1 MWRCFS
7 ERNRDFFRMSDAEF
21 SDSDSGKRSRESPA
35 DEEDGARGDAEVRV
49 PTVAP
54 ARKRWRWSRDVS
66 EFEEIEQIGEGTYG
80 QVLMG
85 RDKVSMEIVA
95 LKKVRMDQ
103 EKEGFPTTAIR
114 ELKMLRSL
122 RHENVVRLKEIVTG
136 QNAKKSNVM
145 RNRHEIYMVFE
156 YADNDLGGLLDTPSV
171 VFTEA
176 HVKAYVKQLLQG
188 LWYCHEREV
197 LHRDIKGANLLI
209 DAHGCLKIADLG
221 LARTYADNMRLYTN
235 KVITLWYRS
244 PELLLGAEEYGPEVD
259 IWSVGCLLIE
269 MLTRRVPF
277 PGSDEAEQLDR
288 IFQVCGVPDDNDW
301 PEWRRLPLAKMVKE
315 ELYSGDRMK
324 EALPKMSDLALD
336 LVRQMLAFNPR
347 RRPTAHA
354 ALNHEWFWTRP
365 YPTPREDLPRYS
377 ATHEYQAK
385 QRRKLEAAAKKRGRE
400 QRM

>member
-1 MWRCFS
+1 
-7 ERNRDFFRMSDAEF
+7 MSGDEIPG
-21 SDSDSGKRSRESPA
+21 SGGCMKRVRPP
-35 DEEDGARGDAEVRV
+35 RGDDGVGAG
-49 PTVAP
+49 PAGGSPGGPLPDVAP

-80 QVLMG
+80 QVLKG
-85 RDKVSMEIVA
+85 RDRVSDEIVA

-136 QNAKKSNVM
+136 QNAKKSNAM

-156 YADNDLGGLLDTPSV
+156 YVDNDLTGLLDTPSV

-176 HVKAYVKQLLQG
+176 HVKAYMKQLLQG

-197 LHRDIKGANLLI
+197 LHRDIKGSNLLI

-221 LARTYADNMRLYTN
+221 LARTYADNLRQYTN

-244 PELLLGAEEYGPEVD
+244 PELLLGAEDYGPEVD

-269 MLTRRVPF
+269 MLTRRTAF
-277 PGSDEAEQLDR
+277 PGQDEADQLDKIYR
-288 IFQVCGVPDDNDW
+288 VCGVPDDRDW
-301 PEWRRLPLAKMVKE
+301 PEWRKLPLARMVKE
-315 ELYSGDRMK
+315 ELYGGDRLR
-324 EALPKMSDLALD
+324 ESLPGLSDLALD
-336 LVRQMLAFNPR
+336 LVRSLLAANPR

-354 ALNHEWFWTRP
+354 ALNHDWFWSRP
-365 YPTPREDLPRYS
+365 YPTPREELPRYS
-377 ATHEYQAK
+377 ATHEYTAK
-385 QRRKLEAAAKKRGRE
+385 QRRKQEAAAGRRAE
-400 QRM
+400 REL